1 MRNPFAQYLP
11 GSTSLRVGFAPNGIA
26 LMKTSGWLRHQTTL
40 IAECALSSAQSVSP
54 ETVATQL
61 RSLLTNAKCANL
73 PISIVV
79 ADQWTR
85 LFMVNPPQNSGSL
98 QDCKAA
104 AAMRFQQLY
113 GESLDSW
120 QLRADWQTQHA
131 FLACA
136 LPTAL
141 LTSLQQTAHDY
152 RLTLLSV
159 APQFIATWNQWRNN
173 LKPDAWFGLV
183 HENTLTL
190 AAIDQQRISSV
201 RTTTLPED
209 GWDAQWLTTHLARE
223 AMLLNL
229 PVPKQ
234 VQLCGS
240 IPSQSVLNSGTSPSF
255 TQLDIAAR
263 KVGYASE
270 SAAAR
275 LACAGVNA

>member
-11 GSTSLRVGFAPNGIA
+11 GSTSLRVGLAPNGIA
-26 LMKTSGWLRHQTTL
+26 LMKTSGWLRPQTTL
-40 IAECALSSAQSVSP
+40 IAECALSHAQSISP
-54 ETVATQL
+54 DAVATQL
-61 RSLLTNAKCANL
+61 RNLLNNAKCANL
-73 PISIVV
+73 PVSVVV

-85 LFMVNPPQNSGSL
+85 MFMVNPPQNSGGL

-141 LTSLQQTAHDY
+141 LTSLQQIARDD

-159 APQFIATWNQWRNN
+159 TPQFIATWNQWRNN
-173 LKPDAWFGLV
+173 LKAEAWFGLAY
-183 HENTLTL
+183 ENALTL
-190 AAIDQQRISSV
+190 AAIDQQRICAV
-201 RTTTLPED
+201 RTTTLPE
-209 GWDAQWLTTHLARE
+209 GAWDVQWLTAHLTRE

-229 PVPKQ
+229 PIPKQ

-263 KVGYASE
+263 KVGYATE

-275 LACAGVNA
+275 LACAGVHA